1 MAQKSDKKKSST
13 SGTKKKVIP
22 VKKPAVIRKVIVK
35 AKKAKEIKKIEKT
48 VIVPKKKEAPAP
60 KVKLPTV
67 PQEFRVNIR
76 CRYCF
81 FVDGYITGEKT
92 CHNCKEE
99 IFEIDKI

>member
-1 MAQKSDKKKSST
+1 MAQKSGKKKSSA
-13 SGTKKKVIP
+13 GGAKKKVIP
-22 VKKPAVIRKVIVK
+22 VKKAAVKQRKKAVKKTAGIRRVIVK
-35 AKKAKEIKKIEKT
+35 AKLA
-48 VIVPKKKEAPAP
+48 
-60 KVKLPTV
+60 TV

-81 FVDGYITGEKT
+81 FVDGYIAGEKT